1 MKMVS
6 ETTSKVFGDVKVGQ
20 AAEIDLG
27 GGTWIRVVK
36 VDAFYARREDGQVIG
51 VSFWTKTR

>member
-1 MKMVS
+1 MAS
-6 ETTSKVFGDVKVGQ
+6 ETISKVFGDVKVGQ

-27 GGTWIRVVK
+27 GGNWIRVVK
-36 VDAFYARREDGQVIG
+36 MDSFHARREDGQVIG